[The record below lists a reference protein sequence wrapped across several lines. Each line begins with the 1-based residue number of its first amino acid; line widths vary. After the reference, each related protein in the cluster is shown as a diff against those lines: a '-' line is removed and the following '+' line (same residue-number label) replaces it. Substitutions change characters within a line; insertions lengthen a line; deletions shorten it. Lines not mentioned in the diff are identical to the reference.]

1 MINDKMFRAMC
12 VFPDA
17 WVYGYLAKN
26 FEGYWI
32 YDGNHVP
39 YLIDVNSL
47 GMATGMKDVNGVEIN
62 FYLLREENEQ
72 EKESRLRKES
82 NREAAKKEER
92 RLEYLVL
99 KKEFG
104 E

>member
-26 FEGYWI
+26 
-32 YDGNHVP
+32 
-39 YLIDVNSL
+39 L
-47 GMATGMKDVNGVEIN
+47 EIN

>member
-1 MINDKMFRAMC
+1 MKRDYLGCSELKY
-12 VFPDA
+12 DQ
-17 WVYGYLAKN
+17 VYTIELILEVIHN
-26 FEGYWI
+26 I
-32 YDGNHVP
+32 HGNTQHNEISFSET
-39 YLIDVNSL
+39 LKLDDEL
-47 GMATGMKDVNGVEIN
+47 EIN

-72 EKESRLRKES
+72 EKESRLRKEA

-92 RLEYLVL
+92 RVEYLVL

>member
-1 MINDKMFRAMC
+1 MKRDYLGCSELKY
-12 VFPDA
+12 DQ
-17 WVYGYLAKN
+17 VYTIEQILEVIHKIHSN
-26 FEGYWI
+26 TQHNEISFSEPSNL
-32 YDGNHVP
+32 DDD
-39 YLIDVNSL
+39 L
-47 GMATGMKDVNGVEIN
+47 EIN